1 MVSTDLVRK
10 IRYLKANPKLAELI
24 PQSDMLSLMG
34 DLLSGLQALQ
44 KGIET
49 NKITGPKG
57 ADGYTPRPDVDYA
70 SLRSFDQALSA
81 FEAKYN
87 QISNRLDS
95 KLSTIQ
101 NGKDGIVSDDEIAR
115 AADLAS
121 QLIELPDFDAL
132 IRDALTSNPGATRD
146 GLELL
151 QGDDRLSIEAIKGL
165 QERFEELGRYA
176 ATVGGTVGK
185 QQVYS
190 WIRQAVTDGTIPTSG
205 PGSVTVETPT
215 GTVNSVNASFTVTA
229 IPKWIVSDGT
239 TYYEN
244 AGYTRSS
251 LNITMDI
258 PPSSYIRS
266 IS

>member
-24 PQSDMLSLMG
+24 PQSDMLILMG
-34 DLLSGLQALQ
+34 DLLRGFPALQ

-101 NGKDGIVSDDEIAR
+101 NGKDGKDAEITPELVAEIADM
-115 AADLAS
+115 AA
-121 QLIELPDFDAL
+121 QMIELPNFANL
-132 IRDALTSNPGATRD
+132 IQMEPEAIRNS
-146 GLELL
+146 LELL
-151 QGDDRLSIEAIKGL
+151 KDDDRLSIEAIRGL
-165 QERFEELGRYA
+165 QDQLEVLAQRA
-176 ATVGGTVGK
+176 VANGGTIGK
-185 QQVYS
+185 QQVFGFFK
-190 WIRQAVTDGTIPTSG
+190 QFIPVS
-205 PGSVTVETPT
+205 
-215 GTVNSVNASFTVTA
+215 ATA
-229 IPKWIVSDGT
+229 PNNPQINDLWVDLS
-239 TYYEN
+239 
-244 AGYTRSS
+244 
-251 LNITMDI
+251 
-258 PPSSYIRS
+258 
-266 IS
+266 